1 MACKKSGV
9 QIPSAPRTQIPRI
22 CGGSSRL
29 ELERHRPRSSE
40 SPRRVRERS
49 GSGGFQGGR
58 GFPVAAFEEVPVD
71 VIGGADRGVAET
83 SGDYVGVLAGG
94 DEQGDVGVAQ
104 VVIMPMSG

>member
-1 MACKKSGV
+1 
-9 QIPSAPRTQIPRI
+9 
-22 CGGSSRL
+22 
-29 ELERHRPRSSE
+29 
-40 SPRRVRERS
+40 
-49 GSGGFQGGR
+49 
-58 GFPVAAFEEVPVD
+58 VPVD